1 MYQGGFSMA
10 RLNIFSK
17 KGEDFDEFAG
27 DEYMEVNVMDS
38 AERRPGKIGIR
49 IESLDDFS
57 DTDRVLR
64 QVREG
69 TVVFLKI
76 KGLREKDM
84 GDLKRAVEKLKK
96 TIAANN
102 GDIAGVEQNWLI
114 LTPHYATVHR

>member
-1 MYQGGFSMA
+1 MA

-17 KGEDFDEFAG
+17 KEEDFDEFAG

-49 IESLDDFS
+49 IESLEDFS

-76 KGLREKDM
+76 KALREKDM

-96 TIAANN
+96 SVAANS

-114 LTPHYATVHR
+114 LTPNYATVHR